1 MGLCLLTGCSSVR
14 PASLFNE
21 KELITEPVP
30 SIVEPLS
37 ADYSLLGGGLIGL
50 AILCVGYLWFLEFKK
65 ANAKGD

>member
-1 MGLCLLTGCSSVR
+1 
-14 PASLFNE
+14 LFKE
-21 KELITEPVP
+21 KEMITEPVP